1 MSISYQSA
9 LSQIKAAP
17 AAVLFIDTCI
27 FLDLIRAPVRGSINA
42 STAKCA
48 NKLLGFGSNGS
59 PVWLITSVTVQDE
72 WKDNIECVAAE
83 VDREIL
89 KLEQSRNHF
98 LAAASATT
106 GSQYSHGQSAQI
118 LNLGHG
124 LKVLSERIL
133 NACMIVEPENSHM
146 VEAMNRVKQYRPPAK
161 RGKAEPKD
169 CEIFEMFLHFCKDLC
184 ASNFQERLV
193 FVSSNTNEYSKSNA
207 GGIQIELDQYSAK
220 YVSDLPWAFSEIGL
234 SV

>member
-9 LSQIKAAP
+9 LVHIKAAP

-27 FLDLIRAPVRGSINA
+27 FLDLIRAPVRGTINA
-42 STAKCA
+42 STAKCV
-48 NKLLGFGSNGS
+48 NKLLTFGANSHH
-59 PVWLITSVTVQDE
+59 VWLITSATVQDE
-72 WKDNIECVAAE
+72 WKDNIENVTAE

-89 KLEQSRNHF
+89 KIEQSRNHF

-106 GSQYSHGQSAQI
+106 GNQYTHGQSAKT
-118 LNLGHG
+118 LNLGQG
-124 LKVLSERIL
+124 LRILSERIL
-133 NACMIVEPENSHM
+133 NACLIVEPESHHM

-184 ASNFQERLV
+184 ASNFQEKLV
-193 FVSSNTNEYSKSNA
+193 FASSNTCEYGKSNA